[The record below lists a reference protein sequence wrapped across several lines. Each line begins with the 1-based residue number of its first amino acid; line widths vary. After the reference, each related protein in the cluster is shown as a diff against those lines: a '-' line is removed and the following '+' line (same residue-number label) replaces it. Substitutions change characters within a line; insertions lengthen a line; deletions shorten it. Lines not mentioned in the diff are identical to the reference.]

1 MTQSVMRGVP
11 VPPFNSKPVF
21 VSTLGPGGRGDGVG
35 VTEGVVEMMLP
46 DEISGVDDVRIE
58 VESEA
63 DVEKVVLVDET
74 S

>member
-35 VTEGVVEMMLP
+35 VTEGV
-46 DEISGVDDVRIE
+46 DDVRIE